1 MKEVKNKI
9 AINGMGRIGRAAL
22 KVIFDT
28 PGLEV
33 AAVNDIVSIENMAYL
48 IKYDSVYGI
57 YEREVSYDK
66 ENLIIDGVKIKYFSE
81 RNPEE
86 LPWKENEIELVIEST
101 GFFTTSKDAEKH
113 IKAGAKT
120 VIISAPTSSND
131 VPTVVH
137 GVNSKD
143 GNASIFSCASCTTN
157 NISPIV
163 EILGRR
169 VGIKKA
175 IMTTVHAYTASQGIV
190 DSPSKKNFRM
200 GRAGAVNLV
209 PTTTGAAIA
218 TTKALPQ
225 YAGKFDG
232 VAIRVPIPV
241 GSISDMTFV
250 TERSVTIEEINT
262 IFKEEAITNR
272 YSKVIT
278 TTTEPIVSSDIV
290 KSPFASTVDL
300 SMTKV
305 VDGDLLKVMAWY
317 DNEWG
322 FTNQMIRQILEIKN
336 N

>member
-1 MKEVKNKI
+1 MKI

-22 KVIFDT
+22 KVILET
-28 PGLEV
+28 PELELV
-33 AAVNDIVSIENMAYL
+33 AVNDIVSSENIAYL
-48 IKYDSVYGI
+48 IKYDSVYSI
-57 YEREVSYDK
+57 YEKVVSYDAQS
-66 ENLIIDGVKIKYFSE
+66 LIIDGKKIKYSSV
-81 RNPEE
+81 RDPEE
-86 LPWKENEIELVIEST
+86 LPWKENEIDLVIEST
-101 GFFTTSKDAEKH
+101 GLFTTMEGAEKH

-120 VIISAPTSSND
+120 VVVSAPTGSND
-131 VPTVVH
+131 MPTVVH
-137 GVNSKD
+137 GVNSEK
-143 GNASIFSCASCTTN
+143 GNTNIFSCASCTTN
-157 NISPIV
+157 NISPVV

-169 VGIKKA
+169 IGIKKA

-190 DSPSKKNFRM
+190 DGPSKKNFRM
-200 GRAGAVNLV
+200 GRAGGVNLV

-250 TERSVTIEEINT
+250 TERPVTVEEVNAIL
-262 IFKEEAITNR
+262 KEEALTNR
-272 YSKVIT
+272 YSKVID

-290 KSPFASTVDL
+290 KSTFASIIDL
-300 SMTKV
+300 NMTRV

-322 FTNQMIRQILEIKN
+322 FTNQMIRQILEIKG
-336 N
+336 